1 MYETSLSRSRVIVG
15 RGRIPFH
22 GPTKIQGQV
31 KPAIISSN
39 DSPEHNATSK
49 AEYTN
54 TQQDLRVQWIYLVHL
69 TRHARLFSSGV
80 SFAEKQQR
88 VDPYFQILAFKIL
101 VGLTSL
107 GKHLSIQVW

>member
-1 MYETSLSRSRVIVG
+1 MLVLAGEELSHSTNQTGGKV
-15 RGRIPFH
+15 
-22 GPTKIQGQV
+22 QGQV
-31 KPAIISSN
+31 NPAIISSN
-39 DSPEHNATSK
+39 ESPKNNVTSK

-88 VDPYFQILAFKIL
+88 VYPYIQI
-101 VGLTSL
+101 
-107 GKHLSIQVW
+107 